1 MKQNQS
7 WIALIFF
14 CGSTAVIT
22 ALALAVIVVSAT
34 VIYTVAQPS
43 VAAASDET
51 VPAQSFSGMI
61 TDEHCGAKHK
71 LHDKGSAE
79 CTRICVA
86 RGSRYVLVDGDKS
99 YGLQGDIVKLN
110 HAAGERVTVIGSLR
124 DHTIEFTSIDDRS
137 IE

>member
-14 CGSTAVIT
+14 CASTAVIT

-43 VAAASDET
+43 VAAASES

-71 LHDKGSAE
+71 LHDKGSGE

-86 RGSRYVLVDGDKS
+86 RGSRYILVDGDKA
-99 YGLQGDIVKLN
+99 YGLEGDIVKLN

-124 DHTIEFTSIDDRS
+124 DHTIAFTSIDDRS